1 MAPVLS
7 EKEKALNNAVA
18 SVEMEGYKLST
29 EDKRLCMDMLD
40 GKLSKADFIKTLL
53 ERYGA

>member
-1 MAPVLS
+1 MSPVLS
-7 EKEKALNNAVA
+7 EKEEALNSAVA

-40 GKLSKADFIKTLL
+40 GKLSKTAFIKALL

>member
-1 MAPVLS
+1 MSPVLS
-7 EKEKALNNAVA
+7 EKEKALNSAVA

-40 GKLSKADFIKTLL
+40 GKLSKAAFIKALL

>member
-29 EDKRLCMDMLD
+29 EDKCLCMDMLD
-40 GKLSKADFIKTLL
+40 GKLSKTAFIKALL